1 VNDNDDEPSEGHYGS
16 VPPHRRRLFAV
27 ACAAI
32 GVAVLVGGLVINGVT
47 NSPVRW
53 GWLLVA
59 CGLVMAIYAFY
70 LWIRLSD

>member
-1 VNDNDDEPSEGHYGS
+1 M
-16 VPPHRRRLFAV
+16 

>member
-1 VNDNDDEPSEGHYGS
+1 MIEENEKSPDRHYGS

-32 GVAVLVGGLVINGVT
+32 GVAVLAGGLVINGVT
-47 NSPVRW
+47 HSPVRW